1 LKNTTS
7 RTPSSKEAYTFSIK
21 GWIHRIINNKTLMS
35 KMYFGPGV
43 EKENKTEL
51 WHGDLWKESPL
62 FGESS
67 IVVDNGERINNYI

>member
-1 LKNTTS
+1 
-7 RTPSSKEAYTFSIK
+7 
-21 GWIHRIINNKTLMS
+21 MS
-35 KMYFGPGV
+35 KMYFSPSV

-51 WHGDLWKESPL
+51 WYGDLWKESPL